1 MPWFKVDD
9 GLFSSRKVLSIPRK
23 DRVAAVGLWTLAG
36 SWAAQELTD
45 GVVPKYA
52 LDELGATLRL
62 SRALVEA
69 QLWLSRPDGG
79 IEFKNWSEFQ
89 PTRSQVEADRSKTAE
104 RQARWREKH
113 KAETGESHVSNAV
126 INGDVTRLVTR
137 ESQDPDPTR
146 PDPLIEDSEEGVVG
160 SAERAPSPF
169 CSKHMPMG
177 PNGHRCGACGDAK
190 RAWEAAGKPAVA
202 KLTPSPA
209 GRRDPAT
216 CKHSAARRIGS
227 TFCGACDT
235 KIDGR
240 VA

>member
-52 LDELGATLRL
+52 LDALGATLRL

-89 PTRSQVEADRSKTAE
+89 PTRSQVEKDREDARE
-104 RQARWREKH
+104 RQRSHREK
-113 KAETGESHVSNAV
+113 KRDGDVT
-126 INGDVTRLVTR
+126 NGDVTRDYQR

-146 PDPLIEDSEEGVVG
+146 PDLLIEDSEEGVVG